1 MAQNGVVAGGGRLR
15 DQISIGVLAASV
27 ARDAVDDAVAV
38 TGRQARRSDGKLP
51 PHVMVYFAM
60 AMALFA
66 DDDYEEVAARL
77 AGTLSAWGCWGDSW
91 SVPTSGGITRARQR
105 LGAEPLREL
114 FSQVAVPV
122 ADQLTRGAFLGGW
135 RMMAVDGFERDA
147 PDSPE
152 NAGAFGYSGG
162 GTDRAAFPEVRVVT
176 LSECA
181 SRAVVDAEIG
191 AIGGKGSGEQ
201 ALARRLYA
209 RLGEDWL
216 LIADRGFCSFDGWN
230 TAAAAAGAL
239 LWRVK
244 ADLLLPVLE
253 LLPDGSYSS
262 VLFRPGL
269 HDKARAI
276 LTAAARAGEDLD
288 GREAVA
294 VRVVEY
300 SVPGRDGDGKDELIA
315 LVTTITDPAEAPAQ
329 ALAEAY
335 HQRQDHEGDG
345 DQIKTRLRGPG
356 RILRS
361 RSPDMVRQEIYGYL
375 LARHAISALICRA
388 ATEADIDPG
397 RVKFPRTVRI
407 IRRQGSSPA
416 AFPP

>member
-1 MAQNGVVAGGGRLR
+1 MAHNGVVAGGGRLT

-27 ARDAVDDAVAV
+27 ARDAVDDAVAA

-77 AGTLSAWGCWGDSW
+77 AGTLSSWGCWGDSW
-91 SVPTSGGITRARQR
+91 SVPTSGGITQARQR

-122 ADQLTRGAFLGGW
+122 ANQLTRGAFLGGW
-135 RMMAVDGFERDA
+135 RMMTVDGFEWDA
-147 PDSPE
+147 PDSRE
-152 NAGAFGYSGG
+152 NAEAFGYAGG
-162 GTDRAAFPEVRVVT
+162 GTDRAAFPKVKVVT

-181 SRAVVDAEIG
+181 SHAVVDAEIG

-201 ALARRLYA
+201 ALARRLYG
-209 RLGEDWL
+209 RLEEDWL
-216 LIADRGFCSFDGWN
+216 LIADRGFYSFDGWN
-230 TAAAAAGAL
+230 TAAAAGGAL

-244 ADLLLPVLE
+244 ADLLLPVLK

-288 GREAVA
+288 SGKAVA

-335 HQRQDHEGDG
+335 HQRWEHETGNG
-345 DQIKTRLRGPG
+345 QIKTHLRGPG

-375 LARHAISALICRA
+375 LAHHAISALICRA
-388 ATEADIDPG
+388 ATEADIDPD
-397 RVKFPRTVRI
+397 RVKFLRTVRI